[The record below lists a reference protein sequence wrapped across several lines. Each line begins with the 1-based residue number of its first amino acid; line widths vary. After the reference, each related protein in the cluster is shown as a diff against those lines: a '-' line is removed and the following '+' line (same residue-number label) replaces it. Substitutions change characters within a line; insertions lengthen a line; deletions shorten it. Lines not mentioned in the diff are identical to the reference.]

1 MDAGILALLTGLIGV
16 VLGAAIIGGA
26 MFGAYL
32 FGKDRGRREALA
44 EGNAPRPLSA
54 DQIAR
59 TERALETLALEVER
73 IGETQRYTA
82 KLLAE
87 SAAKSPPGPSQ

>member
-1 MDAGILALLTGLIGV
+1 MDAGILALLTGLIGTA
-16 VLGAAIIGGA
+16 LGAVIIGGA

-32 FGKDRGRREALA
+32 LGKDRGRREALA
-44 EGNAPRPLSA
+44 EVSAPRPLNA

-87 SAAKSPPGPSQ
+87 SAGKGKETG